1 MYDSYD
7 SIHSVQCDSLPNLI
21 YDKMEEQTEI
31 LKAMLMELKKINYFL
46 VEGRVPLKGFDK
58 WLSG

>member
-1 MYDSYD
+1 
-7 SIHSVQCDSLPNLI
+7 
-21 YDKMEEQTEI
+21 MEEQTEI